1 MSATLKTYPSLK
13 SLSSEIGSVLLVSI
27 SLTIFWELSTKRD
40 FFAEI
45 MHHVQLSENIK
56 QAGVKSGLRYV
67 EWAAAR
73 TREAVRMGWS
83 RERATGS
90 ESLREFEP

>member
-1 MSATLKTYPSLK
+1 MDCCIKKYPLTAIESCTASRSDVIRILRDISLK
-13 SLSSEIGSVLLVSI
+13 IDDEE
-27 SLTIFWELSTKRD
+27 F
-40 FFAEI
+40 
-45 MHHVQLSENIK
+45 ENNK
-56 QAGVKSGLRYV
+56 DLGLRYV